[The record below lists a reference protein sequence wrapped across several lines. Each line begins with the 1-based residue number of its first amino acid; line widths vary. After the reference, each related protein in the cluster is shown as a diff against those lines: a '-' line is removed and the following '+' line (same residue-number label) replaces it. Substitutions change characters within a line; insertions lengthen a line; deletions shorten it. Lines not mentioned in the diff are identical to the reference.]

1 MIADIV
7 DKQLAEFQTRYRKA
21 SKPLTVSFRSLCS
34 GWSWAMRSEAYT
46 HLMHRYPAKMFP
58 YIPIFFLS
66 SEEFASEK
74 ETVLDVF
81 AGTGTVLLESIVHP
95 YLKRNALGVEIN
107 PLGRLISKVKTTP
120 IDADELLDE
129 TTQLFQ
135 RIEEFNGDI
144 QIPDFPNRDVWFA
157 EKAQHELAKIIACI
171 QKVEKVDI
179 RDFFLVCF
187 SSIIRDVSMADPKI
201 PPPVLLRP
209 DKFQSSPIRMRE
221 VITML
226 QKKKNPSPV
235 EDFTV
240 KVAKNIERLQTINTI
255 DKLRDGKIKCDIIW
269 DDARNLRRARLV
281 GSGML
286 EKSTSKALRK
296 CSVGLVITSPPYICA
311 QKYLRTTKLELFWLD
326 MVHPDEVAELD
337 RSFIGTERVYKHEY
351 DSLKLTGYKI
361 ADQLLQKI
369 YTRNRER
376 AYLVYKF
383 LKEMEEVIG
392 EIHRVLKVGGRCVLV
407 IGDNTVSGIKV
418 ETHSLIARMAV
429 EGGLFSIEM
438 ILRDK
443 IRSRGMITKR
453 HDTGGLVIYDWVLV
467 LRKER

>member
-1 MIADIV
+1 MVADIV
-7 DKQLAEFQTRYRKA
+7 DKQLAEFRTRYRKA

-66 SEEFASEK
+66 SKEFASEK

-81 AGTGTVLLESIVHP
+81 AGTGTVLLESIAHP

-135 RIEEFNGDI
+135 RIEKFNGDI

-209 DKFQSSPIRMRE
+209 DKFQSSPIQMRK

-226 QKKKNPSPV
+226 QRKKNPSPV

-255 DKLRDGKIKCDIIW
+255 DELRDGKIKCDIIW

-296 CSVGLVITSPPYICA
+296 GSVGLVITSPPYICA
-311 QKYLRTTKLELFWLD
+311 QKYLRTTKLELFWLS
-326 MVHPDEVAELD
+326 MVKPDEMAGLD
-337 RSFIGTERVYKHEY
+337 RSFVGTERVYKSEY
-351 DSLKLTGYKI
+351 DELRLTGYNF
-361 ADQLLQKI
+361 ADRLLQKI
-369 YTRNRER
+369 YRRNRER

-383 LKEMEEVIG
+383 LKDMEEVIR

-407 IGDNTVSGIKV
+407 VGDNTVSGIKV
-418 ETHSLIARMAV
+418 ETHTLLSRMAMDS
-429 EGGLFSIEM
+429 GLFSIEM
-438 ILRDK
+438 ILRDR

-453 HDTGGLVIYDWVLV
+453 HETGGLVIYDWVLV
-467 LRKER
+467 LRKEA